1 MLKSHTALLTVSIL
15 LLLPL
20 YATAAP
26 DTSADYDLAQT
37 QPSWV
42 AVLGGSALCCPVPTS
57 YGFAVV
63 GEGKMVSAFTNSG
76 TVIWQRSFAK
86 PLKPYISV
94 GLSDMLYVISGSTTL
109 AMLNPGGTVIWTVDT
124 GFSVQSP
131 PVAGRDGRVFV
142 KGDNCFACYG
152 LNGIRRWKI
161 DTDSQDDKLPP
172 VELDDGSLL
181 VFLTRTENGKSIATR
196 VSPFGNV
203 LEQIVF
209 AGRVKEAVS
218 CSGGVLLVFKDGS
231 TGFCSVKEN
240 VLVSNWVLLSGT
252 GEISSATKAGASPF
266 PHDTA
271 VVISG
276 SPAHVLFIATSTGKI
291 TSSIPLNSL
300 DTSSVMLSC
309 FSSDGFIAA
318 DKRNAFCVKS
328 DGTVVWQASFNARK
342 KWNYLFSCKGG
353 YISFC
358 ESNWVIESF
367 RMKQSVESGEMFPY
381 EKKRVQPYSSFYNDT
396 DAVSS
401 ELTGRALSN
410 DECVEIKNAYIRGD
424 FGQKEADWLP
434 VLEDELDSL
443 CETWNSGRISRTAEK
458 SYYDDN
464 PAYVD
469 MLLTIAGLSGTAL
482 FQQNVTSLLNT
493 VTDPSLLQ
501 MLVDTAGRLS
511 FDSDEQMLFS
521 LENAIR
527 HISPKNEPL
536 LTSICDAVYAICKYM
551 GRPAFLESGKSI
563 LSSLMYPQYDA
574 KVRDNARATLER
586 ISALKL

>member
-1 MLKSHTALLTVSIL
+1 MNTALENRQPTVK
-15 LLLPL
+15 
-20 YATAAP
+20 T
-26 DTSADYDLAQT
+26 
-37 QPSWV
+37 
-42 AVLGGSALCCPVPTS
+42 
-57 YGFAVV
+57 
-63 GEGKMVSAFTNSG
+63 TNSL
-76 TVIWQRSFAK
+76 
-86 PLKPYISV
+86 P
-94 GLSDMLYVISGSTTL
+94 
-109 AMLNPGGTVIWTVDT
+109 
-124 GFSVQSP
+124 
-131 PVAGRDGRVFV
+131 
-142 KGDNCFACYG
+142 
-152 LNGIRRWKI
+152 WK
-161 DTDSQDDKLPP
+161 
-172 VELDDGSLL
+172 LDDGSLL
-181 VFLTRTENGKSIATR
+181 VFLTGENGKSIATR
-196 VSPFGNV
+196 GVSV
-203 LEQIVF
+203 WQCLEQLVF
-209 AGRVKEAVS
+209 ARRVKEAVS

-424 FGQKEADWLP
+424 FGSK
-434 VLEDELDSL
+434 
-443 CETWNSGRISRTAEK
+443 RRTGSPFLK
-458 SYYDDN
+458 TN
-464 PAYVD
+464 
-469 MLLTIAGLSGTAL
+469 LI
-482 FQQNVTSLLNT
+482 
-493 VTDPSLLQ
+493 PS
-501 MLVDTAGRLS
+501 A
-511 FDSDEQMLFS
+511 
-521 LENAIR
+521 R
-527 HISPKNEPL
+527 HGIQE
-536 LTSICDAVYAICKYM
+536 
-551 GRPAFLESGKSI
+551 E
-563 LSSLMYPQYDA
+563 
-574 KVRDNARATLER
+574 
-586 ISALKL
+586 